1 VSWDV
6 ALSAVSERIQATIDT
21 HGRESLLLYDY
32 PGNTGLLAWHFAKR
46 LWFALGA
53 TTTDY
58 ALCSSSGHTGIGLHY
73 GLSYGLQLTEMAA
86 SKVILFW
93 GNNAKVTDKVLT
105 GTLWAP
111 RPLTGLNGVP
121 LNALVPGTSQ
131 GIGGG
136 PIFNSVK
143 VKIKRVAGFSGN
155 GESERSAGMK
165 GK

>member
-1 VSWDV
+1 MDVTVDRGTIIATRGSTLNPVTRGFLCPRGNGDPQRVYSNKRVLHPHANSGADGSGSFSRVSWDV

-86 SKVILFW
+86 SEVILFW
-93 GNNAKVTDKVLT
+93 ATMPK
-105 GTLWAP
+105 
-111 RPLTGLNGVP
+111 
-121 LNALVPGTSQ
+121 
-131 GIGGG
+131 
-136 PIFNSVK
+136 
-143 VKIKRVAGFSGN
+143 
-155 GESERSAGMK
+155 
-165 GK
+165 